1 MNTVLI
7 TGCYGNLG
15 QAVTKKFIEDGYKVI
30 GTVAPNE
37 PPIPELKA
45 PDFETAIIDL
55 SHEEKTLFFIKD
67 IIQKHQRIDA
77 AVLTVGGFAMGKIE
91 ETNDADLD
99 KMISLNFLTAYHI
112 ARPLFSHMLE
122 QGSGRLVFIG
132 AKPALDAKNSR
143 GMFAYG
149 LSKAM
154 VIRLAEIINLEAE
167 GKGVSSTVVIPST
180 IDTPQNRASMPDA
193 DWSKWLKAE
202 DIAEKIA
209 GFCKEGGKGV
219 IDL

>member
-1 MNTVLI
+1 MNTALI

-15 QAVTKKFIEDGYKVI
+15 QAVTKRFIEDGYTVI
-30 GTVAPNE
+30 GTLAPNE
-37 PPIPELKA
+37 PVKPGLEGQGL
-45 PDFETAIIDL
+45 ETAVIDL
-55 SHEEKTLFFIKD
+55 SNEERTSLFIKD
-67 IIQKHQRIDA
+67 IIKKHPRIDA
-77 AVLTVGGFAMGKIE
+77 AVLTVGGFAMGNIE
-91 ETNDADLD
+91 ETSAADLH

-112 ARPLFSHMLE
+112 ARPLFSHMME

-154 VIRLAEIINLEAE
+154 VIRLAEIINMEAE

-209 GFCKEGGKGV
+209 GFCKEGGKGI

>member
-1 MNTVLI
+1 MKTVLI

-15 QAVTKKFIEDGYKVI
+15 QAVSKRFIEDGYHVI

-37 PPIPELKA
+37 PARPELKSMGL
-45 PDFETAIIDL
+45 ETVVIDL
-55 SHEEKTLFFIKD
+55 SSEEKTTFFIKE
-67 IIQKHQRIDA
+67 IIQKHKRIDA

-91 ETNDADLD
+91 ETTGADLH
-99 KMISLNFLTAYHI
+99 KMINLNFLTAYHT
-112 ARPLFSHMLE
+112 ARPLFSHMIE

-132 AKPALDAKNSR
+132 AKPALNAKNSK

-154 VIRLAEIINLEAE
+154 VIRLAEMINLEAV
-167 GKGVSSTVVIPST
+167 GKGVSATVIVPST
-180 IDTPQNRASMPDA
+180 IDTPQNRASMPGA

-209 GFCKEGGKGV
+209 RFCKEGGKEI